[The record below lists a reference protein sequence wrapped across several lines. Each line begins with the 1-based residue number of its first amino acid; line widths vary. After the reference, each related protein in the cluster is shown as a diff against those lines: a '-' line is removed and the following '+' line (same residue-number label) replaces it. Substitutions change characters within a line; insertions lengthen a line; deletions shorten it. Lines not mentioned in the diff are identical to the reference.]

1 MYDYL
6 GTTVICRFREESLR
20 GKLED
25 IEADFEAFLD
35 ELVAI
40 LFEVNVLE
48 NKRYVINDF
57 NGTVSQFFL
66 FNSKLVLS
74 GINL

>member
-1 MYDYL
+1 L
-6 GTTVICRFREESLR
+6 VIYSLSLSFCFREESLR

-48 NKRYVINDF
+48 NKRYVIKKF
-57 NGTVSQFFL
+57 NGTVSHFSL
-66 FNSKLVLS
+66 FKL
-74 GINL
+74 